1 MGIILIKYIEVM
13 NVRRNMRKNFEQLIK
28 ENKRELLNN
37 KEEIDKIEDRILE
50 RLTTNNKK
58 AQ

>member
-1 MGIILIKYIEVM
+1 
-13 NVRRNMRKNFEQLIK
+13 MRKNFEQLIK

-37 KEEIDKIEDRILE
+37 KEEIDRIEDKILE
-50 RLTTNNKK
+50 RLTSANKK

>member
-1 MGIILIKYIEVM
+1 
-13 NVRRNMRKNFEQLIK
+13 MRKNFEQLIK

-37 KEEIDKIEDRILE
+37 KEEIDRIEDKILE
-50 RLTTNNKK
+50 RLISANKK